1 MSLFSQKTISG
12 TYSLTSTDK
21 ALYEPISDSALRIQF
36 AKSENSV
43 TPFVSAKFCVLTVEG
58 IKVLAGVFIDA
69 SGTES
74 TLVQIPLVGQPISE
88 LVRSLNTY
96 VEVFAESVNSFD
108 YLSSMLLKDTA
119 FTTVSGTWAYFSAE
133 TTNINSTFSTLS
145 TDITYH
151 LTSAEPVSLQNNY
164 TQSLGGYVS
173 TNELYRGAEL
183 LSSVSIYDKILYLG
197 QSVSDGFSIVDLQ
210 KSEYV
215 QIGEE
220 IIRISKWSS
229 NAGYIAERNAFNT
242 PLRSHSKGSIVR
254 EILKNDFFDLNFS
267 PERKQYRC
275 IAIKNEHANDIAK
288 DMKVFFKI
296 NSRNN
301 LSTIRLAIEAPN
313 SDYYSGTS
321 SSTGITAFSVTN
333 LAGVYQD
340 SHFVAAPIVF
350 TSGSNSGQK
359 RLVKSF
365 TASSGTIEIDER
377 LPNSISIGDQFYI
390 DTAPSHRTKSGMKAP
405 SGSNVSEFF
414 DANNETTA
422 VSINVLNNRASG
434 KDLKPNEVIYVWI
447 ERVIS
452 ESNDEFLNNRFSLS
466 VIYSKV

>member
-12 TYSLTSTDK
+12 TYNLTSTDK
-21 ALYEPISDSALRIQF
+21 ALYEPVDNSALRIQF
-36 AKSENSV
+36 VKSEGSI
-43 TPFVSAKFCVLTVEG
+43 TPFVSAKFCILTVENV
-58 IKVLAGVFIDA
+58 KVLAGVFADS

-74 TLVQIPLVGQPISE
+74 TLIQIPLTGQPIFE

-119 FTTVSGTWAYFSAE
+119 FTLVSGTWAYFSAE
-133 TTNINSTFSTLS
+133 TININSTFSTLS
-145 TDITYH
+145 NDIKYY

-173 TNELYRGAEL
+173 KNELYKGITL
-183 LSSVSIYDKILYLG
+183 LSSVSIYDKTLYLG
-197 QSVSDGFSIVDLQ
+197 QSVSDGFSILDLQ

-220 IIRISKWSS
+220 IIKISKWSG
-229 NAGYIAERNAFNT
+229 NIGYIAERNAYDT

-267 PERKQYRC
+267 SERKQYRC
-275 IAIKNEHANDIAK
+275 IAIKNKHAQDTAK

-301 LSTIRLAIEAPN
+301 LSTTRLAIEAPS
-313 SDYYSGTS
+313 SDYYSGVS
-321 SSTGITAFSVTN
+321 NSTGITAFAVAG
-333 LAGVYQD
+333 LAGIYED
-340 SHFVAAPIVF
+340 NHFKSAPIVF
-350 TSGSNSGQK
+350 VSGNNSGQK

-365 TASSGTIEIDER
+365 IASSGTIEIDER

-390 DTAPSHRTKSGMKAP
+390 DTAPSHRSKSGAKAP
-405 SGSNVSEFF
+405 SGPNVSAFF

-422 VSINVLNNRASG
+422 VSINVLNNRISG
-434 KDLKPNEVIYVWI
+434 KDLKSNEVIYVWI
-447 ERVIS
+447 ERAIS